1 MGSAA
6 SIKYRF
12 KKKRTKNVFT
22 CKLDGYDYDNQYPT
36 CEYAYTRN
44 FRNDNFTMTNDIIR
58 FCNTRLE
65 DSSSS
70 DSSSDS
76 STDSSTDSFY
86 YDRN

>member
-44 FRNDNFTMTNDIIR
+44 FRHDNFTMTNDIIR
-58 FCNTRLE
+58 FSPFCSNENMRFSYILIISLECNKSR
-65 DSSSS
+65 
-70 DSSSDS
+70 
-76 STDSSTDSFY
+76 
-86 YDRN
+86 